1 MTLLSIKEKNLI
13 LKQKQNGILEEKVS
27 ILTSSPNTQN
37 VPYNT
42 RNPIKST
49 SNTGA
54 NLSGIYYY
62 YYFLSSVFEE
72 QKLLS
77 LWSIIYEFFLL
88 WSGLFIYC
96 LRTLCLTCHHR
107 DVFLCFLSCILIVL
121 GLTF

>member
-62 YYFLSSVFEE
+62 YFFFMDTSLSRLARGI
-72 QKLLS
+72 K
-77 LWSIIYEFFLL
+77 
-88 WSGLFIYC
+88 
-96 LRTLCLTCHHR
+96 
-107 DVFLCFLSCILIVL
+107 
-121 GLTF
+121 LTFHFGRKHLNLNEEVFKDDARKT